1 MFVGIDLVEE
11 GRKRKMKLR
20 MKKGNR
26 KRKMERRTKK
36 ERRKRKIKRRTKEGK
51 RKRKEK
57 RRKHQVVCHLTIA
70 RVSYLLDLPYALLTI
85 ASI

>member
-1 MFVGIDLVEE
+1 MFAGIDLVEE

-36 ERRKRKIKRRTKEGK
+36 ERRKREIKRRTKEGK
-51 RKRKEK
+51 RKEK
-57 RRKHQVVCHLTIA
+57 RKHQVVCHLTIA